1 MRVLTHLLLVVL
13 AGLLFFLLVERPG
26 DAVWLWP
33 VLYQDR
39 AVLYRNA
46 YLVMHTSLT
55 RQQQPLKRQ
64 LQAGFICLG

>member
-13 AGLLFFLLVERPG
+13 VGLLFFLLVERPG

-33 VLYQDR
+33 VLNQDR

-46 YLVMHTSLT
+46 ALHTHI
-55 RQQQPLKRQ
+55 K
-64 LQAGFICLG
+64 